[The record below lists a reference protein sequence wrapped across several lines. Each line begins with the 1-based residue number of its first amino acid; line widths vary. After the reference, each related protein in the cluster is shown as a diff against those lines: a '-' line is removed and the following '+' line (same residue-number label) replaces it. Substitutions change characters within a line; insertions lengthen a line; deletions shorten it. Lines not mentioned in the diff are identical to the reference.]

1 MSADDQL
8 LAAIF
13 GGSTTVGLS
22 LRSTKRIQTMNNK
35 EPRTKERDWNSEE
48 KAVLLLL
55 YFMLFAQGIT
65 TVSLGFIC
73 CSTSVLMTIF
83 AFHLGQ
89 EYNN

>member
-1 MSADDQL
+1 
-8 LAAIF
+8 
-13 GGSTTVGLS
+13 
-22 LRSTKRIQTMNNK
+22 MNNQ

-48 KAVLLLL
+48 KALLLML

-73 CSTSVLMTIF
+73 VLTSVLTTLC

-89 EYNN
+89 EYNNAGDQHE